1 MITFVNSSNSGI
13 YGARF
18 AKATLLLQSYDE
30 MSSDSAISTLE
41 EYFLYLKELA
51 NHDVYYTMLPIDE
64 DTFDIDANTRKIAIP
79 ESFAKNGIGVQGD
92 EIAEIVY
99 FTIDRFFDAT
109 DLNEESMN
117 IAIQW
122 EAADGTAG
130 VSKEFIRDVTSLP
143 GKIIFGWPL
152 VSQITSVP
160 GNIKF
165 SVRFYKVDT
174 KTDSNGISYEY
185 LSYNFNTLTATVKIN
200 SSLDYK
206 LYGDDKL
213 SVIDSKAAI
222 VNRIVDSTLTDVA
235 IPEPEV
241 PTWRLNLA
249 TRDVVES
256 GIHSQEEVDISAFL
270 DEDGDTDAQKNVKKI
285 LRNRYLEKDLYLIGS
300 TTANGVVYDL
310 YGYPLEAYA
319 TSNDGGVISYDWGQI
334 DLDEFN
340 VLQSLNR
347 NLDAIPS
354 VECKTD
360 SNVAAKVGTTGSV
373 IQEDSYFQVYLQ
385 NDNLVEGALTL
396 NINAQGE
403 KPIYI
408 AGEASSAANA
418 LSLESGLYLVYFH
431 DNKYFFGVHGSL
443 SKNVIVNSSHY
454 TVTEDTETNPAKIY
468 YQAIYNYSGT
478 DVVGLKGYEPFSPT
492 TTYAI
497 TNGQVDVNGT
507 LTTLYEKHSS
517 ALAIS
522 AGMYHVIVKNR
533 RLGKAATEDSYEVY
547 VPMPFAPEINEAKS
561 LDEITYTNDQ
571 FYRTST
577 FKMVNDEAGVTEDN
591 SMVHVLLDSNGHANL
606 VTNAESPEFATEKAN
621 NIVIMNAEFA
631 DVGNF
636 DLTTDEGYADAIA
649 AAQAAHVDLW
659 LTPGA
664 ELSYQWYH
672 KPDAGLPVGV
682 GEATD
687 ALRAAA
693 GKDALQDEN
702 ALCTVDEATGR
713 LKIESSADA
722 QSYAI
727 PDANAAVYALSVA
740 EPENYDQIFYVKDI
754 NNRNR
759 ASTALFAK
767 PYRVTPAPMKPVLH
781 DSISINVNV
790 NEPTDGSEPNL
801 ITVYSANVYEGT
813 PYTVGIIPDASI
825 QSDGYTYQWV
835 KFTAAPDEVTHN
847 YGELEGEGADV
858 IVEGATSN
866 SLNLA
871 NVGSGYYYCIV
882 TNHLNGVTN
891 SIRTQMYVKAN

>member
-64 DTFDIDANTRKIAIP
+64 DTFDIDANTRKISIP

-235 IPEPEV
+235 IPDPEAPV
-241 PTWRLNLA
+241 WHINLA
-249 TRDVVES
+249 TRDTLTNGVH
-256 GIHSQEEVDISAFL
+256 GQQEVDISAFA
-270 DEDGDTDAQKNVKKI
+270 DADGDSDEVKAKKAI
-285 LRNRYLEKDLYLIGS
+285 LRDRYLVKDLYLVGS
-300 TTANGVVYDL
+300 TTANGIVYNL

-347 NLDAIPS
+347 NLDTIPS

-360 SNVAAKVGTTGSV
+360 SNVAAKIGTTGSV

-408 AGEASSAANA
+408 AGEASSASNA
-418 LSLESGLYLVYFH
+418 TFLESGLYLVYFH
-431 DNKYFFGVHGSL
+431 DNKYYFGVHGSL
-443 SKNVIVNSSHY
+443 SNSVIVNNSYY
-454 TVTEDTETNPAKIY
+454 TVTKDTETSPSKIY

-492 TTYAI
+492 TTYEI
-497 TNGQVDVNGT
+497 VDGKVTINGT
-507 LTTLYEKHSS
+507 QTTLYEKHSS
-517 ALAIS
+517 ALAIA

-547 VPMPFAPEINEAKS
+547 VPMPHLPVINEAKS
-561 LDEITYTNDQ
+561 NDTISYTNDAN
-571 FYRTST
+571 YRTSS

-591 SMVHVLLDSNGHANL
+591 EVVHVLLDATGTARL

-621 NIVIMNAEFA
+621 NIIIMQEELS
-631 DVGNF
+631 GSF
-636 DLTTDEGYADAIA
+636 DFSDDEGYELALA
-649 AAQAAHVDLW
+649 AAAEQNIDLW
-659 LTPGA
+659 PTPGVT
-664 ELSYQWYH
+664 LSYQWYH
-672 KPDAGLPVGV
+672 KNDAGLPVGI
-682 GEATD
+682 GAETD
-687 ALRAAA
+687 TLRAAA
-693 GKDALQDEN
+693 GKAPLQNEN
-702 ALCTVDEATGR
+702 ALCSVDEATGR

-722 QSYAI
+722 QTYAI
-727 PDANAAVYALSVA
+727 PDATEAVYELAVA
-740 EPENYDQIFYVKDI
+740 DPEDYDQIFYVKDI

-767 PYRVTPAPMKPVLH
+767 PYRVTPAPKKPVLY
-781 DSISINVNV
+781 DSISIDVNI
-790 NEPTDGSEPNL
+790 NEPADGSEPNL
-801 ITVYSANVYEGT
+801 ITVYSANVYGGT
-813 PYTVGIIPDASI
+813 PYTVGIIPDESV
-825 QSDGYTYQWV
+825 QTDGYTYQWV
-835 KFTAAPDEVTHN
+835 KFTASADETTHN

-858 IVEGATSN
+858 IVEGATTN
-866 SLNLA
+866 SLNLST
-871 NVGSGYYYCIV
+871 VDSGYYYCIV

>member
-1 MITFVNSSNSGI
+1 MITFVDSSNSGI

-64 DTFDIDANTRKIAIP
+64 ETFDIDANTRKIAVP
-79 ESFAKNGIGVQGD
+79 ASFAANGIGVQGD

-235 IPEPEV
+235 IPDPAAPV
-241 PTWRLNLA
+241 WHINLA
-249 TRDVVES
+249 TRDALVNGV
-256 GIHSQEEVDISAFL
+256 HTQEEVDISAFL
-270 DEDGDTDAQKNVKKI
+270 DEDGDTDEQKALKKI
-285 LRNRYLEKDLYLIGS
+285 LRDRYLEKDLYLVGS
-300 TTANGVVYDL
+300 TTADGVVYDL

-319 TSNDGGVISYDWGQI
+319 TSTDGGVISYDWGQI

-347 NLDAIPS
+347 NLDTIPS
-354 VECKTD
+354 VECVTD
-360 SNVAAKVGTTGSV
+360 SNVAAKIGTSASA

-385 NDNLVEGALTL
+385 NDNLAAGPLTL

-408 AGEASSAANA
+408 AGVASSIDNA
-418 LSLESGLYLVYFH
+418 LDLESGLYLVYFH
-431 DNKYFFGVHGSL
+431 DNKYFFSVHGAL
-443 SKNVIVNSSHY
+443 SNNVIVNSSYY
-454 TVTEDTETNPAKIY
+454 TVTKDTATSASKIY

-478 DVVGLKGYEPFSPT
+478 EVVGLKGYEPFSPT
-492 TTYAI
+492 TTYTI
-497 TNGQVDVNGT
+497 TDGQVNINGT

-522 AGMYHVIVKNR
+522 TGMYHVIVKNR
-533 RLGKAATEDSYEVY
+533 RLGKAATADSYEVY
-547 VPMPFAPEINEAKS
+547 VPMPYAPIINEAKS
-561 LDEITYTNDQ
+561 DDTISYTDDID
-571 FYRTST
+571 YRTSS
-577 FKMVNDEAGVTEDN
+577 FKMINDEEDITEDN
-591 SMVHVLLDSNGHANL
+591 SIIHVLLDANGHANL

-621 NIVIMNAEFA
+621 NIAIMNAEFA
-631 DVGNF
+631 NVGNF
-636 DLTTDEGYADAIA
+636 DLTDDEEYASAIE
-649 AAQAAHVDLW
+649 AAQNAGVDLW
-659 LTPGA
+659 PTPGA
-664 ELSYQWYH
+664 TLSYQWYH
-672 KPDAGLPVGV
+672 KNNAGLPVGV

-693 GKDALQDEN
+693 GKAPLQNEN
-702 ALCTVDEATGR
+702 ALCSVDADSGR
-713 LKIESSADA
+713 LQILSSADA
-722 QSYAI
+722 QACAI
-727 PDANAAVYALSVA
+727 SDATGAIYSLTVDDT
-740 EPENYDQIFYVKDI
+740 ENYDEIFYVKDI

-781 DSISINVNV
+781 DSITITDDIG
-790 NEPTDGSEPNL
+790 EPANGSEPAL
-801 ITVYSANVYEGT
+801 ITVFEATN
-813 PYTVGIIPDASI
+813 YTVRIIPDESV

-835 KFTAAPDEVTHN
+835 KFVADSEETTHN
-847 YGELEGEGADV
+847 YGSLDGEGADV
-858 IVEGATSN
+858 IVEGATSD

-871 NVGSGYYYCIV
+871 EVDSGYYYCIV

-891 SIRTQMYVKAN
+891 SLRTLMYVKAN